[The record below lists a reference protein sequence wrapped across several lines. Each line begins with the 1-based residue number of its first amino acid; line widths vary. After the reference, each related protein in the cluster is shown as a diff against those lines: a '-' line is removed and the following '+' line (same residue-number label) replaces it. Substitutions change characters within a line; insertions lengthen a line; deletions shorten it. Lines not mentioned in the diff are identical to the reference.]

1 MLLRANGNLFTCKV
15 YCFHMLYILL
25 LCIQELSSFENTP
38 LLVSLRFY
46 RLFLLHALPLAACP
60 WGYLGLGIMPLGVTL
75 ALASCPWGLPWP
87 WMHMLALG
95 EFLFGCLGHGSVHAL
110 ALAVCPWW
118 RALALAVACFGLG
131 CMPNGATL
139 ALAACPW
146 GLAHFQNVLKS
157 DHRSPFRQ

>member
-60 WGYLGLGIMPLGVTL
+60 WGYLGLGIMPMGVTL
-75 ALASCPWGLPWP
+75 ALDAYVGLGCVPIWLPWP
-87 WMHMLALG
+87 WQRA
-95 EFLFGCLGHGSVHAL
+95 CLGLGSVPMVTCL
-110 ALAVCPWW
+110 
-118 RALALAVACFGLG
+118 GLG
-131 CMPNGATL
+131 CCML
-139 ALAACPW
+139 WPW
-146 GLAHFQNVLKS
+146 LRA
-157 DHRSPFRQ
+157 